1 MKTMKNLILFG
12 CLATMFAC
20 GGGAKEEVKND
31 TTAVV
36 DTTLVIDT
44 TVVAVDTAAV
54 VDTTIVK

>member
-1 MKTMKNLILFG
+1 MKNLFLLG

-20 GGGAKEEVKND
+20 GGGAKEEVTND

-44 TVVAVDTAAV
+44 VVVADTAAV

>member
-1 MKTMKNLILFG
+1 MKTMKNLFLLG

-20 GGGAKEEVKND
+20 GGGAKEEVTND

-44 TVVAVDTAAV
+44 AVVADTASV

>member
-1 MKTMKNLILFG
+1 MKNLFLLG

-44 TVVAVDTAAV
+44 AVVADTASV